1 MNKAFIAAL
10 AIMMTA
16 PNISATTMPLNHAE
30 PIEAANVNT
39 LKIEQMFPL
48 GEAPMTY
55 LDYDE
60 DTEYSDCVLSAKAA
74 IRAKIEA
81 EEVAARKKSV
91 NYGSSKKTTAVKQAT
106 PGKMTVLATAYAPT
120 GNKTATGTTP
130 KAGRTIATDPRVIP
144 SGTRVRITDSSG
156 NSHEYTAED
165 TGGLIKGNRID
176 IFMDS
181 EAECVKFGAQYI
193 EVEVI
198 K

>member
-16 PNISATTMPLNHAE
+16 SNISATTMPLNHAE

-39 LKIEQMFPL
+39 MKIEQMFPI

-55 LDYDE
+55 LDVFDNPEAYPECARENLDRIHAE
-60 DTEYSDCVLSAKAA
+60 IA
-74 IRAKIEA
+74 A
-81 EEVAARKKSV
+81 EEAAARKARSHKTSR
-91 NYGSSKKTTAVKQAT
+91 KTTKATKAT

-144 SGTRVRITDSSG
+144 HGTKVLING
-156 NSHEYTAED
+156 VEYTAED

-176 IFMDS
+176 IFMDT
-181 EAECVKFGAQYI
+181 EAECVQFGAQYI
-193 EVEVI
+193 EVEVL

>member
-16 PNISATTMPLNHAE
+16 SNISATTMPLNHAE

-48 GEAPMTY
+48 DKDLVVTFMSLPENPEAFPDGARDAQAQ
-55 LDYDE
+55 L
-60 DTEYSDCVLSAKAA
+60 
-74 IRAKIEA
+74 RAEIEA
-81 EEVAARKKSV
+81 EEAAARKKSV
-91 NYGSSKKTTAVKQAT
+91 NYGSSKKAAAVKQAT

-120 GNKTATGTTP
+120 GNPTATGVYP
-130 KAGRTIATDPRVIP
+130 VAGQTIAVDPRVIP
-144 SGTRVRITDSSG
+144 LGTHVLING
-156 NSHEYTAED
+156 HEYIAQD

-176 IFMDS
+176 VFMDS
-181 EAECVKFGAQYI
+181 EEECVNFGAQYI
-193 EVEVI
+193 EVEVL